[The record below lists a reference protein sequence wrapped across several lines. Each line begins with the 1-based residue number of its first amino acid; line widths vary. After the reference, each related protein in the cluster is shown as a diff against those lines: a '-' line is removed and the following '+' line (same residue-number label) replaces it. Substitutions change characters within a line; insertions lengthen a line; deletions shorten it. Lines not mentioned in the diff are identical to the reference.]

1 MLKNW
6 AFDEGK
12 PDEDT
17 CKARLKQLRQ
27 ELSGL
32 QQRLRQVQLPV
43 VILLEGWGAAGKGS
57 AIRSLIREL
66 DPRFFKVLTVNQP
79 TKEERR
85 WPFLKRYFSSI
96 PESGKLLFL
105 DSGWI
110 SETVQDYLCGEL
122 SETEFFRQLESI
134 QTMERQLTN
143 GGYLLVKLFF
153 HIDATQQHDRLY
165 KLASHRDTSWRASEA
180 DWRQNKDYDRYL
192 DCFDRCLEATD
203 TPWAPWKVI
212 DSSHKVSAQL
222 QAAEWLYQQICAAL
236 ESRPEA
242 CMPEYHW
249 PLEPSPCLRRYRWI
263 KPWRTSGTAKN

>member
-1 MLKNW
+1 M
-6 AFDEGK
+6 
-12 PDEDT
+12 
-17 CKARLKQLRQ
+17 
-27 ELSGL
+27 
-32 QQRLRQVQLPV
+32 
-43 VILLEGWGAAGKGS
+43 
-57 AIRSLIREL
+57 
-66 DPRFFKVLTVNQP
+66 
-79 TKEERR
+79 
-85 WPFLKRYFSSI
+85 
-96 PESGKLLFL
+96 FL

-153 HIDATQQHDRLY
+153 HIDAKQQHDRLY

-212 DSSHKVSAQL
+212 DISHKVSAQL

-236 ESRPEA
+236 ESRPET

-249 PLEPSPCLRRYRWI
+249 PLEPSPLLRRKRVAARWLRQNLGLEACAYRPTFAMLRSMFRWSREYENGQDGVRERAAQFPEKLTVLRSKKDI
-263 KPWRTSGTAKN
+263 RRWMRDLEQ